1 MRNRRPTGRSN
12 QRRRTRK
19 DLLAAAARLLKRGG
33 TPAMDEIAEEAAVS
47 RATAYRYFSSV
58 EALLVEAPLDSE
70 VPDPADLFSG
80 DPSVDPA
87 SRADKAEAAPKR
99 RKKAAG

>member
-47 RATAYRYFSSV
+47 RATFAILESCRSGRSV
-58 EALLVEAPLDSE
+58 
-70 VPDPADLFSG
+70 
-80 DPSVDPA
+80 SVDA
-87 SRADKAEAAPKR
+87 RAE
-99 RKKAAG
+99 